1 MTRQEEIQSLGL
13 KSSTVYNRMRL
24 KGLSYE
30 EALIHDRRTALEKAA
45 DQEGMTEVEY
55 ITKLLPKFH
64 YKKAPLARHL
74 GISRAYLYEVLNRG

>member
-1 MTRQEEIQSLGL
+1 MTRQEEIHSLGL

-30 EALIHDRRTALEKAA
+30 EALLHDRRTGLQRAA
-45 DQEGMTEVEY
+45 DQEGMTEIEY
-55 ITKLLPKFH
+55 VRKLLPKFH
-64 YKKAPLARHL
+64 NKKAPLARHL